1 MMGNNKRIK
10 LKKSTYLLSPRDT
23 FLLVSLLII
32 IVTVVIVMRFNRA
45 VTPRI
50 LEAARMKI
58 NSVTN
63 IVINQSF
70 DSQVIGRSLDNLLN
84 VEIDNNGI
92 INSINFD
99 MDSAYEI
106 ARNVT
111 DRFNENYRY
120 VENGEWEKLGYFDID
135 SVPGRD
141 GYLAAFPIGI
151 ASRNVFIANFGP
163 RIPVRI
169 KFVGTTLNTI
179 ESKVTEYGINN
190 CLIEL
195 FVTMNIEREIILP
208 VQFRREKISYR
219 LPIASKIIMGQ
230 IPEWYGGILTRSA
243 NLNVPI
249 LE

>member
-1 MMGNNKRIK
+1 MGNNKRIK

-135 SVPGRD
+135 SVRGRD
-141 GYLAAFPIGI
+141 G
-151 ASRNVFIANFGP
+151 
-163 RIPVRI
+163 
-169 KFVGTTLNTI
+169 
-179 ESKVTEYGINN
+179 
-190 CLIEL
+190 
-195 FVTMNIEREIILP
+195 
-208 VQFRREKISYR
+208 
-219 LPIASKIIMGQ
+219 
-230 IPEWYGGILTRSA
+230 
-243 NLNVPI
+243 
-249 LE
+249 